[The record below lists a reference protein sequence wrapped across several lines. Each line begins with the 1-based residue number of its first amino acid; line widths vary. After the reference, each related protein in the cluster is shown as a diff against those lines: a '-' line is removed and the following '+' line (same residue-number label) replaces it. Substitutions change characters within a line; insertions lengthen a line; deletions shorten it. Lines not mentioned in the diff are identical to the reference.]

1 MRGDVRTEYEQN
13 IDLSHHGRPEIIRQ
27 VHTGGRGRPSIW
39 IDPDFL
45 RWAYTL
51 RTTSSIAR
59 FLNVNRQTVRNA
71 LLTYGIATP
80 QANPFFDQSLAGG
93 VDLEGLAPVDTGGPA
108 GDDILDPQNSTHT
121 QPHII
126 SYTGPLSDINDSN
139 LDTLIQALRHQF
151 TRAGIAMLD
160 GMLRN
165 LGYRIPRERIRQSL
179 IRIDPVHRV
188 FERIRIRRRVY
199 SVPGPNSLWHHDG
212 QHGKSCYLF
221 NFDSSK
227 NLQGLIRWGIII
239 HGFIDGYSRLIT
251 GLQASDN
258 NRGET
263 VLILFHRAAAIYG
276 VPSRIRGDHG
286 VENILLAAWM
296 KEHCG
301 LRRGSYIWGR

>member
-1 MRGDVRTEYEQN
+1 MGGNVRTEYEQN
-13 IDLSHHGRPEIIRQ
+13 IDRSHHGRPEIIQQ
-27 VHTGGRGRPSIW
+27 VHTGGRGRPGIW

-45 RWAYTL
+45 RWAYSL

-71 LLTYGIATP
+71 LLTYGIVAP
-80 QANPFFDQSLAGG
+80 QANPFAHHSPDDLEEPDSESLAS
-93 VDLEGLAPVDTGGPA
+93 
-108 GDDILDPQNSTHT
+108 DDFLDPQNSTT
-121 QPHII
+121 QHRII
-126 SYTGPLSDINDSN
+126 SYTGPLSDINDSD
-139 LDTLIQALRHQF
+139 LDTLIRTLRQQF

-165 LGYRIPRERIRQSL
+165 LGHRIPRERIRQSL

-188 FERIRIRRRVY
+188 FNRIRIRRRVY

-212 QHGKSCYLF
+212 QHGKSCRLPD
-221 NFDSSK
+221 FDLSE
-227 NLQGLIRWGIII
+227 NLKGLIRWGIII

-258 NRGET
+258 NRGVT
-263 VLILFHRAAAIYG
+263 VLALFHRAASVYG

-296 KEHCG
+296 EDHRG